1 MRLSWGR
8 KILFSLACTM
18 LLYWHAQSKQNSP
31 LCQLRMNWHYGY
43 TWQIWP
49 VLATS
54 VLLAGFAAYSW
65 RRSSVPGALPF
76 AVMTTCMVSWLLGAG
91 LTVVAVDLATKIFWT
106 KFQIIW
112 PLLAA
117 SAALC
122 FALEYANL
130 GRFLTRRTVTLL
142 AIPPV
147 LFLLL
152 VLINNA
158 HHWEWVGIW
167 PGEYS
172 RMQGGI
178 GSLILLGY
186 SHLLVWMTPLVF
198 VWLFIRSPLHRWPA
212 ALCLL
217 GQIVWRIIYFLG
229 ARHVRPFSTVVSLA
243 LAFLF
248 LSAMYALALFRFRL
262 FDLVPIGRGTMI
274 EQMREGML
282 ILDTQHRIIDLN
294 PAAENILGIPAASAR
309 GGDALQFLPMLSAFH
324 PIPQRRTKPG
334 IHLTARKG
342 GAPQGSSL
350 LGIPSN
356 AQYEEL
362 GTAQS
367 EVHLGT
373 EEGGL
378 DYELHLSS
386 LKDRR
391 GLPLGHLVL
400 FHDVTEQKRAQAQL
414 LEQQRALA
422 TLQERVRIARELH
435 DGLGQVLG
443 YVKMQAQAARGLL
456 AQEKQQEADRYLEH
470 LVSVAQETYTDVREY
485 ISGAN
490 TGMAAEIGF
499 FASLRQYLARFSE
512 NYQIHTELNVS
523 PELADRVFEPT
534 VEVQL
539 LRIVQ
544 EALTNARK
552 HARAA
557 TARVSLHLNDGKA
570 QITVADD
577 GAGFDV
583 TLPPEDAEQ
592 HFGLRFMRERAE
604 EVGGSVEVR
613 SEPGKGTWVMVQVPV
628 KKEGCL

>member
-1 MRLSWGR
+1 
-8 KILFSLACTM
+8 
-18 LLYWHAQSKQNSP
+18 
-31 LCQLRMNWHYGY
+31 MNGSFAYS
-43 TWQIWP
+43 WQIWP

-54 VLLAGFAAYSW
+54 GLLAGLAAYSW
-65 RRSSVPGALPF
+65 RRRSVPGALPF
-76 AVMTTCMVSWLLGAG
+76 AVMTICMAPWLLGAG
-91 LTVVAVDLATKIFWT
+91 LTVAAVDLVTKIFWT

-112 PLLAA
+112 PLPAA

-130 GRFLTRRTVTLL
+130 GRFLTRRTVMLL

-152 VLINNA
+152 VLTNNA
-158 HHWEWVGIW
+158 HQWEWVGIW

-172 RMQGGI
+172 RMQRGI

-186 SHLLVWMTPLVF
+186 SYLLVWTTPLVF

-217 GQIVWRIIYFLG
+217 GQIVWRITYLLG
-229 ARHVRPFSTVVSLA
+229 GRHIRPFSTVVSLA

-262 FDLVPIGRGTMI
+262 FELIPIARGTMI

-294 PAAENILGIPAASAR
+294 PAAEKILGIPAASAR
-309 GGDALQFLPMLSAFH
+309 GGDALQFLPMLSALNTRIEQ
-324 PIPQRRTKPG
+324 PV
-334 IHLTARKG
+334 A
-342 GAPQGSSL
+342 
-350 LGIPSN
+350 
-356 AQYEEL
+356 
-362 GTAQS
+362 AQS
-367 EVHLGT
+367 EIHLGT
-373 EEGGL
+373 DDAGQ
-378 DYELHLSS
+378 DYVLHLSS

-391 GLPLGHLVL
+391 GLPLGRLVL
-400 FHDVTEQKRAQAQL
+400 LHDVTEEKRARAQI
-414 LEQQRALA
+414 LEQQRAVA

-435 DGLGQVLG
+435 DGVGQVLG
-443 YVKMQAQAARGLL
+443 YVKMQAQAARGVL
-456 AQEKQQEADRYLEH
+456 AQGKQQEVDRYLEQ
-470 LVSVAQETYTDVREY
+470 LVAAAQETHADVREY

-499 FASLRQYLARFSE
+499 LDSLRKYLARFSE
-512 NYQIHTELNVS
+512 NYRIHTELNVP
-523 PELADRVFEPT
+523 PELADCVFDPT

-583 TLPPEDAEQ
+583 TKPPEDAGQ

-613 SEPGKGTWVMVQVPV
+613 SEPGKGTRVIVQVPV
-628 KKEGCL
+628 KKKVKEVCP